1 MYADSYP
8 PDFEDF
14 GRDGSHLDT
23 WVFQRI
29 QVFISFPYFT
39 NIFFIVSLNLDRRIR
54 NFILFILFFGIFL
67 HSILWKLILILWNFF
82 YNYNNI
88 FVEKIKLKKY

>member
-1 MYADSYP
+1 MTKGWKTNPVEFDSLFNQSRYTWAWGSPDILPMFSMSVPHMYADSYP

-39 NIFFIVSLNLDRRIR
+39 NIFFYCFLQ
-54 NFILFILFFGIFL
+54 FGL
-67 HSILWKLILILWNFF
+67 ENH
-82 YNYNNI
+82 
-88 FVEKIKLKKY
+88 E